1 MVGNII
7 FLMMFAV
14 FDPSPLTQ
22 WINCYFL
29 VLIAISGV
37 GAAAVRRQVRP
48 IELSSLRRATLA
60 RCVVDNNAA
69 AF

>member
-1 MVGNII
+1 MVGNIN

-22 WINCYFL
+22 WINCSFL
-29 VLIAISGV
+29 VLIAISGG

-48 IELSSLRRATLA
+48 IELSLRRATLA